1 MDWNH
6 DGKIDGQEIVH
17 FHEVINSDSNNSAV
31 SGGSGGAST
40 GDADLGWVGKAML
53 VILALGFIS
62 FIGKLFG

>member
-6 DGKIDGQEIVH
+6 DGKIDGHDMVH
-17 FHEVINSDSNNSAV
+17 FHEVINSDSNNSTV
-31 SGGSGGAST
+31 GGGSGRAST
-40 GDADLGWVGKAML
+40 GDASLGWIGKAML